1 MSLNKDLTIVFV
13 SFYSKNLIEKPISQI
28 DKNVTII
35 VVENSRDEKL
45 KTYLEKKYSNVQ
57 VEIPKNNSGNGGGI
71 NIGLS
76 KAKTK
81 YVLYLDVDVE
91 LSTNTIEKLYYNANK
106 LKNFSIL
113 GPLIEGV
120 EYKENYYVQKNIIDK
135 VHSMNFITGCAL
147 FFNMDVLKKIGL
159 FDENIFLYYEEND
172 LYLRSIKNNFKIYL
186 IEDSKI
192 KHIGNQSTD
201 LIKKEEIEINRNWHL
216 MWSTFYFH
224 KKHYGLIKAYE
235 KTLFKFFSAIAK
247 FLFYSLINQKEKRL
261 IYFSRIS
268 GIFNAML
275 GKKSWYRPQINKL

>member
-45 KTYLEKKYSNVQ
+45 KTYLEKKYSNVK
-57 VEIPKNNSGNGGGI
+57 VEIPKNNNGNGGGI

-172 LYLRSIKNNFKIYL
+172 LYLRSIKNNYKIYL

-224 KKHYGLIKAYE
+224 KKHYGIITAY
-235 KTLFKFFSAIAK
+235 KKIILKLLSAIFKF
-247 FLFYSLINQKEKRL
+247 LIFFISNSKQKKRV
-261 IYFSRIS
+261 YYARMS
-268 GIFNAML
+268 GIINAML
-275 GKKSWYRPQINKL
+275 GKRSWFRTKLD